1 MKVASVVLVASV
13 IGLSG
18 CETAYLIGS
27 NLNPSRFM
35 ADADT
40 RSLCEKDGGIRVYRK
55 IPLEVGR
62 FPTVIPEIENPRE
75 WIKKGVIYG
84 KYRYEETRTYQ
95 KLHGYPLS
103 RYRTTIT
110 DISDDAVIGEMVYYR
125 RHGEPGAPGTVCPE
139 DPSNEK
145 FVYSVFT
152 QDTGIPDQFPSC
164 AQGETRKL
172 LLTPPDGYTSKEP
185 VPVVRIRE
193 PDSNIV
199 WHRGIG
205 CDEKTKID
213 KWYDRTG
220 PNSIGLVATRLLFF
234 GADGKLCQSMAMP
247 SSEKVVCDENGI
259 FVIGY
264 KDVPA
269 TVLLQRFDRN
279 GALVAETEIKTAARL
294 RGKLA
299 SYRESEE
306 RIEVATSISFP
317 AKKHFQCF
325 VAVVPKPEAFHGTR
339 IGPPD
344 MDFGYSSC
352 QAK

>member
-40 RSLCEKDGGIRVYRK
+40 RSLCEKNGGIRVYRK

-110 DISDDAVIGEMVYYR
+110 DISDDAVIGEV
-125 RHGEPGAPGTVCPE
+125 
-139 DPSNEK
+139 
-145 FVYSVFT
+145 FVT
-152 QDTGIPDQFPSC
+152 
-164 AQGETRKL
+164 
-172 LLTPPDGYTSKEP
+172 
-185 VPVVRIRE
+185 
-193 PDSNIV
+193 
-199 WHRGIG
+199 
-205 CDEKTKID
+205 
-213 KWYDRTG
+213 
-220 PNSIGLVATRLLFF
+220 
-234 GADGKLCQSMAMP
+234 
-247 SSEKVVCDENGI
+247 
-259 FVIGY
+259 GY

-269 TVLLQRFDRN
+269 SLRDLRFI
-279 GALVAETEIKTAARL
+279 GA
-294 RGKLA
+294 
-299 SYRESEE
+299 SPCSPCSRESAD
-306 RIEVATSISFP
+306 IPS
-317 AKKHFQCF
+317 
-325 VAVVPKPEAFHGTR
+325 AVTTG
-339 IGPPD
+339 
-344 MDFGYSSC
+344 
-352 QAK
+352 